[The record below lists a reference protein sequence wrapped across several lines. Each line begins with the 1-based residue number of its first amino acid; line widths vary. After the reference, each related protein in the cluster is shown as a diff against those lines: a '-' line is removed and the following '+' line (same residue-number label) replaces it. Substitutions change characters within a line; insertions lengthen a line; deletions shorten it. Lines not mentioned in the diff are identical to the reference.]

1 MTVSHRL
8 SRRSSLRAIEASTS
22 RVARVSLRPMFVRPL
37 ALVLLVA
44 LVACGDD
51 DAPIEDAGVDAPID
65 AFVPED
71 APPVMQPTFVD
82 EHVYTRVL
90 PPFETLEACRA
101 ASDESVE
108 CAQSLVFCPNGDFTL
123 RLTAVVNA
131 GGYALRPGNVVQA
144 LRRGEGDG
152 PMRFS
157 GTADDDAGTFTSETE
172 ELAGVWTRV
181 MGAPACL

>member
-1 MTVSHRL
+1 M
-8 SRRSSLRAIEASTS
+8 
-22 RVARVSLRPMFVRPL
+22 
-37 ALVLLVA
+37 
-44 LVACGDD
+44 
-51 DAPIEDAGVDAPID
+51 
-65 AFVPED
+65 
-71 APPVMQPTFVD
+71 
-82 EHVYTRVL
+82 
-90 PPFETLEACRA
+90 
-101 ASDESVE
+101 
-108 CAQSLVFCPNGDFTL
+108 FCPNGDFTL

-152 PMRFS
+152 PTRFS

>member
-1 MTVSHRL
+1 VIVAL
-8 SRRSSLRAIEASTS
+8 RSSLRAIEASTS
-22 RVARVSLRPMFVRPL
+22 RAARVSLRPMFVRPV
-37 ALVLLVA
+37 ALVLLCA

-65 AFVPED
+65 AFVPQD
-71 APPVMQPTFVD
+71 VPPVMQPTFAD

-90 PPFETLEACRA
+90 PPFETLEDCRT
-101 ASDESVE
+101 ASDDSVE